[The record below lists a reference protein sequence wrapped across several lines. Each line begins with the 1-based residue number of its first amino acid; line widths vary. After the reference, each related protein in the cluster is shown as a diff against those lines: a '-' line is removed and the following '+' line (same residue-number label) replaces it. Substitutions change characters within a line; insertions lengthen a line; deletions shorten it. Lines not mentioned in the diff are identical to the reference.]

1 MARIKIL
8 STGGTIAS
16 KVDPATGG
24 ARPALSGSELL
35 ESVPGLADVAQIEVE
50 NVCSLPGFGVYPE
63 IWLQVARRAEAALHE
78 EGFDGVVVTHGTD
91 TMEETAF
98 YLDLTVTGDKPI
110 VLTGAQRN
118 ASYFDPDGPRNL
130 LNAVMVA
137 ASPQAAGQG
146 AMIVF
151 NGKINAARDV
161 TKVHTS
167 HVEAF
172 QSYEHGYLGTVEM
185 GAVRF
190 YRRRMERQIF
200 FPITETLPRVDII
213 PTYPGHDDIFFQAV
227 LAAGSDGAIV
237 QAYGLGNGTPAL
249 QWGVEALLTAGIP
262 TVIAS
267 RVPMGVTAP
276 EYAIPDGGG
285 GGVDLLRAGAIY
297 GHDLSPNKARVLM
310 MAALGTNPDRAR
322 LQDIFQT
329 I

>member
-24 ARPALSGSELL
+24 ARPALSGRELL
-35 ESVPGLADVAQIEVE
+35 DSVPGLADVAEIEVE
-50 NVCSLPGFGVYPE
+50 NVCSLPGFGVYPD
-63 IWLQVARRAEAALHE
+63 IWLQVAERARVALHE

-98 YLDLTVTGDKPI
+98 FLDLTVAGDKPV

-137 ASPQAAGQG
+137 ASPKASGQG

-190 YRRRMERQIF
+190 HRRRMERQL
-200 FPITETLPRVDII
+200 FPIPEKLPRVDII
-213 PTYPGHDDIFFQAV
+213 PTYPGHDDLFFQAV
-227 LAAGSDGAIV
+227 IRAGSDGAIV

-249 QWGVEALLTAGIP
+249 QRGVESLLSAGIP

-267 RVPMGVTAP
+267 RVPMGVVAP

-297 GHDLSPNKARVLM
+297 GHDLSPNKARVLL
-310 MAALGTNPDRAR
+310 MAALGTTRDRAK
-322 LQDIFQT
+322 LQEMFQT